1 MSHFTSAGPEA
12 GGTMDFGD
20 AANLDDLEDL
30 LGLLTFYLS
39 YITICLY
46 FPIIGQ
52 LAEDEVQNLLDEMA
66 SDPDDVHLPA
76 SVRNSYR

>member
-30 LGLLTFYLS
+30 LGLFIFSIVCLHFFCFTLLFV
-39 YITICLY
+39 YI
-46 FPIIGQ
+46 F
-52 LAEDEVQNLLDEMA
+52 LL
-66 SDPDDVHLPA
+66 
-76 SVRNSYR
+76 

>member
-30 LGLLTFYLS
+30 LGLLTFFVLHYYLFIFS
-39 YITICLY
+39 Y
-46 FPIIGQ
+46 
-52 LAEDEVQNLLDEMA
+52 
-66 SDPDDVHLPA
+66 
-76 SVRNSYR
+76 YRSIS